1 LLRATLWAGG
11 LLAACV
17 FVAEVF
23 SLHNVL
29 NLDLVTMSSIA
40 ALLTAGLLW
49 SFRRAQISANAFVIL
64 LLCLGLVEWNNVGTY
79 GYRSKQSPAFIQ
91 NLSQYRDIADFLHQQ
106 KGPVRVDVLDSA
118 IPYNFGDWDGVDQL
132 RGYLASIST
141 DVFNLF
147 FQYGRG
153 SAPLLSANYLISRTP
168 PVAGGQPVFT
178 GESGVKVYENPS
190 AFPRVWSV
198 HTLSVA
204 SDIPSITQELNAG
217 PDALKRNAFLS
228 EPGPALETCTAPDN
242 LTLSYLGL
250 QSLDIDAN
258 MGCKGMAVVSE
269 AFFPG
274 WAATVDGGAARV
286 YQVDVALRGVVVPR
300 GRHHIQ
306 MVYHPASVYVGMI
319 LTVLGLLA
327 AAGLWWRKR
336 DRLQAE

>member
-1 LLRATLWAGG
+1 MCWIRR
-11 LLAACV
+11 
-17 FVAEVF
+17 
-23 SLHNVL
+23 
-29 NLDLVTMSSIA
+29 
-40 ALLTAGLLW
+40 
-49 SFRRAQISANAFVIL
+49 FRII
-64 LLCLGLVEWNNVGTY
+64 
-79 GYRSKQSPAFIQ
+79 
-91 NLSQYRDIADFLHQQ
+91 
-106 KGPVRVDVLDSA
+106 
-118 IPYNFGDWDGVDQL
+118 FGDWDGVDQL

-274 WAATVDGGAARV
+274 WAATVDGEAPPGFTRSMSLFAASLCLAGATTFKWFTTQPQ
-286 YQVDVALRGVVVPR
+286 Y
-300 GRHHIQ
+300 
-306 MVYHPASVYVGMI
+306 M
-319 LTVLGLLA
+319 
-327 AAGLWWRKR
+327 W
-336 DRLQAE
+336 E